1 MALRQDSDKEP
12 RIELFIKVSCSTFT
26 RVGQILLFQIKHF
39 NLNKVTTFSDVGSN
53 KPNIKYKNNLNRKIN
68 SSNKLINH

>member
-26 RVGQILLFQIKHF
+26 
-39 NLNKVTTFSDVGSN
+39 NLSWSDTLIPNLTF
-53 KPNIKYKNNLNRKIN
+53 
-68 SSNKLINH
+68 